1 MNSHSGVFNNVE
13 TLLALSVLH
22 GAPDSDKS
30 NMELV
35 KEEAVNICSPF
46 KCSGFLHVLVL
57 SSVRLCFVHCYNQ
70 SYDTMLKYKI
80 MFDQLINPREFP
92 SFNSETIHSLF
103 CNNGVVSP
111 ISIRHNHYVPVIFC
125 SEKKSK

>member
-1 MNSHSGVFNNVE
+1 MNSYSGVFNNNE
-13 TLLALSVLH
+13 TLLVLLVLH

-30 NMELV
+30 KMVLV

-57 SSVRLCFVHCYNQ
+57 SSVRFVHCYNQ

-80 MFDQLINPREFP
+80 MFNQLINPREFP

-103 CNNGVVSP
+103 CNNSVVSP
-111 ISIRHNHYVPVIFC
+111 ISIRHSHYVPIIFC